1 MELELRHLRTVR
13 AIADT
18 GSLTKA
24 AAALGL
30 AQPALSAQLRR
41 IEKALGG
48 PLFERDHTGARPTML
63 GELVLERARVL
74 LPAVSELQAEA
85 VRFANA
91 WGTMERF
98 RLGGTHGPLLGGL
111 VDRLAT
117 AHPTAPVTT
126 YTSWSVSEIASLLID
141 GRLDF
146 ALIGT
151 CGESP
156 PPAQDRLVWRVIGV
170 DPVFVMLPEGHP
182 LAAEPELDLS
192 ALAGECWADVPG
204 DGCFAD
210 CFAAACAR
218 AGFTPVSVY
227 ETDTASVVHLVQ
239 VGRAIGLCRATF
251 PPTRGV
257 VTRPIA
263 GSPLSWRHLLGWHPR
278 SAAADAA
285 SGAVSGHTRSAYA
298 EAVQRSESYTGWLA
312 AHPRYG
318 AAT

>member
-48 PLFERDHTGARPTML
+48 PLFDRDHTGARPTPL
-63 GELVLERARVL
+63 GELVLERARVV
-74 LPAVSELQAEA
+74 LPAVSGLQEEA

-91 WGTMERF
+91 WATMERF

-111 VDRLAT
+111 VDRLAG
-117 AHPTAPVTT
+117 AYPTAPVTT
-126 YTSWSVSEIASLLID
+126 YTSWSVAEIASLLTD

-156 PPAQDRLVWRVIGV
+156 PPMADRLVWEVIGV
-170 DPVFVMLPEGHP
+170 DPVFVMLPEAHP
-182 LAAEPELDLS
+182 LAGREELELS
-192 ALAGECWADVPG
+192 ALADECWADVPG

-210 CFAAACAR
+210 CFASACTR

-227 ETDTASVVHLVQ
+227 ETDTSSVVHLVQ
-239 VGRAIGLCRATF
+239 VGRAVGLCRATF
-251 PPTRGV
+251 PPTPGL
-257 VTRPIA
+257 VTRPLT
-263 GSPLSWRHLLGWHPR
+263 GSPLSWRHLLGRHPR
-278 SAAADAA
+278 SPAVGAAA
-285 SGAVSGHTRSAYA
+285 GTVTGHARSAYA
-298 EAVQRSESYTGWLA
+298 EAVRRSDSYARWLS
-312 AHPRYG
+312 AHPRFG
-318 AAT
+318 PAP

>member
-13 AIADT
+13 AIAET

-48 PLFERDHTGARPTML
+48 PLFERDHTGARATLL
-63 GELVLERARVL
+63 GELVLERARVV
-74 LPAVSELQAEA
+74 LPAVSELQEEA

-91 WGTMERF
+91 WGAMERF

-111 VDRLAT
+111 VDRLAA
-117 AHPTAPVTT
+117 AHPTAPVST
-126 YTSWSVSEIASLLID
+126 YTSWSVAELASQLVD

-146 ALIGT
+146 VLIGA

-156 PPAQDRLVWRVIGV
+156 PPAADRLEWRVIGI
-170 DPVFVMLPEGHP
+170 DPVFVMLPETHP
-182 LAAEPELDLS
+182 LAGEAELDLS
-192 ALAGECWADVPG
+192 ALADECWADVPG

-210 CFAAACAR
+210 CFVAACAR
-218 AGFTPVSVY
+218 AGFSPVSVY

-239 VGRAIGLCRATF
+239 VGRALGLCRATF
-251 PPTRGV
+251 PPTPGV
-257 VTRPIA
+257 VTRPVA

-278 SAAADAA
+278 SAAARTAA
-285 SGAVSGHTRSAYA
+285 GAVTGHTRAAYA
-298 EAVQRSESYTGWLA
+298 QAVERSDSYTRWLA
-312 AHPRYG
+312 AHPRFG
-318 AAT
+318 AAS